1 MRDNIVSDK
10 KTAYLTRLYFEL
22 LHKIERAISAI
33 DKQKNNININDY
45 EIEKADLTK
54 MRELNK
60 KILLSYGYIFKE
72 NEKWVIS
79 REN

>member
-1 MRDNIVSDK
+1 MSDNIVSDK

-45 EIEKADLTK
+45 CIAFIIAMTLDDIVTTNLK
-54 MRELNK
+54 
-60 KILLSYGYIFKE
+60 YY
-72 NEKWVIS
+72 
-79 REN
+79 

>member
-1 MRDNIVSDK
+1 MSDNKLTNKYIEILDNINQSIEILNQQKDVMCFDD
-10 KTAYLTRLYFEL
+10 YFIEIRRL
-22 LHKIERAISAI
+22 K
-33 DKQKNNININDY
+33 
-45 EIEKADLTK
+45 K

-72 NEKWVIS
+72 NGKWVIS